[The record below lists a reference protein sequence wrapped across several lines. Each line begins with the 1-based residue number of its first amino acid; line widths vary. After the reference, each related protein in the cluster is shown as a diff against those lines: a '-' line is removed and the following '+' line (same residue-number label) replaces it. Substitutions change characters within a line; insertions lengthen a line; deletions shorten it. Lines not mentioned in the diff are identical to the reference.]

1 MKVMQILEESLK
13 KVRKIKSYACI
24 MELYSRS
31 NGRENAKQSFLYRA
45 PGDIRIEQ
53 LGSFRKGSVVVVDPN
68 GKVRARG
75 GGFLSFIKLELKRDS
90 EVLKGITGDSAVESD
105 WITIFQK
112 TKNMAPYLFKYDAK
126 PIRIGSQ
133 GGYDVMA
140 YVKGQP
146 FDRVRFVIREDGPIV
161 LVERFKGDM
170 LVHAIKWEDI
180 EINPPVTDKDFE
192 L

>member
-1 MKVMQILEESLK
+1 MKAMQILEQSLK
-13 KVRKIKSYACI
+13 KVQKIKSYSCI
-24 MELYSRS
+24 MELYNRS
-31 NGRENAKQSFLYRA
+31 NGRENAKQSYLYRA

-53 LGSFRKGSVVVVDPN
+53 LGPFRKGSVVVVDSN

-75 GGFLSFIKLELKRDS
+75 GGFLSFIEVELKRDS
-90 EVLKGITGDSAVESD
+90 DVLKGITGDSAVESD
-105 WITIFQK
+105 WINIYKK
-112 TKNMAPYLFKYDAK
+112 TKNMVPFLFRYDLK

-133 GGYDVMA
+133 WGYDVMA

-161 LVERFKGDM
+161 LVERFKGDKLLHM
-170 LVHAIKWEDI
+170 IKWKDI